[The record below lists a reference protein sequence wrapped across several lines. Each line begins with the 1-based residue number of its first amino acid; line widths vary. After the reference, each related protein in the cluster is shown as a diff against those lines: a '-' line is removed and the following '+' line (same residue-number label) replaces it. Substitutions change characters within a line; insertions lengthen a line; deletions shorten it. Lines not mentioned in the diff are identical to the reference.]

1 MCFKKISLKLFKDVS
16 RIIKWSFYCNF
27 VAWILSQLPE
37 QKEGLFYY
45 NCFNW
50 ILLWL
55 PLTMKLC
62 VCFFTAIKRIEKDK
76 DTDYA
81 PCYKNILGSMLT
93 NFAFYCFLSNC
104 PNFFL
109 LWNLYWSWN
118 FLVASKGD
126 LFKNCLLFLCEDLR
140 YIEEYPMWYF

>member
-1 MCFKKISLKLFKDVS
+1 MFLGSTT
-16 RIIKWSFYCNF
+16 
-27 VAWILSQLPE
+27 WITTRTTWITTTTTPMTTTTTTTIFLGCDSIEINLV
-37 QKEGLFYY
+37 FYY

-126 LFKNCLLFLCEDLR
+126 LFKNCLLF
-140 YIEEYPMWYF
+140 